1 MVWHKRAVPLHQKL
15 KNYKAMR
22 NTDFNLDALGNFI
35 ACDAS
40 IAALKDIIRDL
51 DLEFED
57 ALAL

>member
-1 MVWHKRAVPLHQKL
+1 
-15 KNYKAMR
+15 MR
-22 NTDFNLDALGNFI
+22 NTDFNMEALGNFI
-35 ACDAS
+35 SCDSS

>member
-1 MVWHKRAVPLHQKL
+1 MLS
-15 KNYKAMR
+15 
-22 NTDFNLDALGNFI
+22 TDFNLEALGNYI
-35 ACDAS
+35 SCNSS

>member
-1 MVWHKRAVPLHQKL
+1 MVWRKIALPLHQKL
-15 KNYKAMR
+15 KVNAMI
-22 NTDFNLDALGNFI
+22 NTDFNLDALGNYI
-35 ACDAS
+35 ACNTS

>member
-1 MVWHKRAVPLHQKL
+1 MAVPLHQKL
-15 KNYKAMR
+15 KVNAMI
-22 NTDFNLDALGNFI
+22 NTDFNLDALGNYI
-35 ACDAS
+35 ACNTS

>member
-1 MVWHKRAVPLHQKL
+1 ME
-15 KNYKAMR
+15 
-22 NTDFNLDALGNFI
+22 ALGNFI
-35 ACDAS
+35 ACDSS